1 MLRLHLQYFH
11 LDGLGELA
19 IAIDW
24 APLIEPLV
32 LPTPAGC
39 LWLVS

>member
-1 MLRLHLQYFH
+1 MLRLHLQY

-19 IAIDW
+19 ISSDR

-32 LPTPAGC
+32 LPAPAGC